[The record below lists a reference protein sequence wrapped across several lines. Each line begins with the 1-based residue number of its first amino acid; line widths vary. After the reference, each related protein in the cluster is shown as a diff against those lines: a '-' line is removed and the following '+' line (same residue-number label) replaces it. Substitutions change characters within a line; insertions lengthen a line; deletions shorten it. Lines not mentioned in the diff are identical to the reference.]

1 MISTNMKKTSTIKLT
16 KPSPKK
22 VVSSFQLV
30 FPLVIASLLL
40 YYVYQLEKLANCPC
54 SDDWRREYIKY
65 YFSFIIVYV
74 LVSLITGFRVAR
86 TGVFHVILGLL
97 GLVQIYALFTYTQRL
112 QKECDCATKLDLY
125 KFAKYY
131 SWFQIIMLVIGLVFA
146 ILFALLIARTRV

>member
-1 MISTNMKKTSTIKLT
+1 MKKTATIKLP
-16 KPSPKK
+16 KHYPKK
-22 VVSSFQLV
+22 PVSSFQLI

-65 YFSFIIVYV
+65 YFGFIIVFV
-74 LVSLITGFRVAR
+74 LVSLITGFRLAR
-86 TGVFHVILGLL
+86 TGVFNIIVTLL

-112 QKECDCATKLDLY
+112 QKECNCATELDLY

-131 SWFQIIMLVIGLVFA
+131 SWFQIIVLALGLVFT
-146 ILFALLIARTRV
+146 ILFALLISRTRV